1 MNRDQESVAV
11 PGRYI
16 DCSYV
21 QSVMKNVHG
30 VKQVAKSCNFSQK
43 FVYIIIMLHNLMD
56 AY

>member
-30 VKQVAKSCNFSQK
+30 ALLYPRQNNLPSQ
-43 FVYIIIMLHNLMD
+43 
-56 AY
+56 